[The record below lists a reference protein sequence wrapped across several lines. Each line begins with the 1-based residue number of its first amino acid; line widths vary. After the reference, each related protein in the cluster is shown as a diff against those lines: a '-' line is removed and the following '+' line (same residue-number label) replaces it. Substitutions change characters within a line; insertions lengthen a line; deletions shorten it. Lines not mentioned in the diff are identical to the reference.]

1 MPKGRTL
8 HRLNVVPLAQPIQL
22 VLGLD
27 GIGIERPRKRRVRR
41 TPSPWLPVAKVAV
54 A

>member
-1 MPKGRTL
+1 MSNVK
-8 HRLNVVPLAQPIQL
+8 RLRVVPLAQPIQL

-27 GIGIERPRKRRVRR
+27 GIGIERPRKLRVRR
-41 TPSPWLPVAKVAV
+41 VHDPWLPVEKLAV

>member
-8 HRLNVVPLAQPIQL
+8 HRLNVIPLAVPTQL
-22 VLGLD
+22 CLGLPL
-27 GIGIERPRKRRVRR
+27 GIERPRKRRVRR